1 MGLAPALVPA
11 LEWDQSTMSVRVTW
25 CCTPLEVAVTTTG
38 KVPGEVMPGPE
49 PGAVPPEMTPD
60 EVQLVT
66 PLARIASS
74 AASNKNLR
82 RRARANGASIN
93 PQVNGTTGHAGGRE
107 ELAVVSVSPVAISTT
122 SLPLTLAGMPSLAG
136 LKVQDEYG
144 GSEPHWN
151 VKTPCEPRSGVI
163 TNL

>member
-1 MGLAPALVPA
+1 MD
-11 LEWDQSTMSVRVTW
+11 DQSTMSVRVTW
-25 CCTPLEVAVTTTG
+25 CWTPLEVAVTTTG
-38 KVPGEVMPGPE
+38 NVPGAVMPGPE
-49 PGAVPPEMTPD
+49 PEPGGVPPRMTPED
-60 EVQLVT
+60 VQLVT
-66 PLARIASS
+66 PPARIASIATS
-74 AASNKNLR
+74 SNTLR
-82 RRARANGASIN
+82 PRLRANGASIS
-93 PQVNGTTGHAGGRE
+93 PQASGTTGHAGGRE
-107 ELAVVSVSPVAISTT
+107 ELAEVSVSPVAISTT